1 MFDSIKLYHCFESGF
16 ILFMIVSL
24 EVKSSTFKHFLS
36 VPNKRLKTL
45 FALKASKQTFII
57 TGSLK
62 KRLAR
67 CSLPPLRFVIIDH
80 TRFDC
85 YETIISSYR
94 NKINIL
100 FFQKINKN
108 THVAYEILDNHR
120 NREPNRKSTL
130 VRKTLMKKNGFSFS
144 GTSK

>member
-16 ILFMIVSL
+16 IYDSIIRSKKLHFQALFICSQQK
-24 EVKSSTFKHFLS
+24 VKNLICIK
-36 VPNKRLKTL
+36 
-45 FALKASKQTFII
+45 SKQTFII

-67 CSLPPLRFVIIDH
+67 CSLLPLRFVIIDH